1 MPTLRSLVSIL
12 FLPLGLNFKIE
23 WYPLK
28 TEALVKQFLF
38 YLLHALAKRI
48 TITFPIWWPIKV
60 NFHCTNHSIKIML
73 PGFSCFKLL
82 FLFFN
87 QSFFNKTKL
96 FTCVWPCKLYV
107 WSYFPNLE
115 LNPCL
120 LHWKQRALTTGPAG
134 MILNL
139 FHKEKKK
146 KSAQGLFLQINHWLA
161 ASRRTSAFSS
171 S

>member
-87 QSFFNKTKL
+87 QSFLIKQNYLLVFGHANCMCDLISPTWNW
-96 FTCVWPCKLYV
+96 THASCIGSREPWPLDQQE
-107 WSYFPNLE
+107 WS
-115 LNPCL
+115 
-120 LHWKQRALTTGPAG
+120 
-134 MILNL
+134 
-139 FHKEKKK
+139 
-146 KSAQGLFLQINHWLA
+146 
-161 ASRRTSAFSS
+161 
-171 S
+171 